1 MRNKWVIM
9 PKALRIYCL
18 FNSSHLGITRKKKL
32 FLVRGQTAPCLAYG
46 GSVGHFSLK
55 INLHSFPTKNLLLSV
70 NIPRF

>member
-18 FNSSHLGITRKKKL
+18 FNSSHLGITRRKKF

-46 GSVGHFSLK
+46 GSVDIGMNDESLTLIGFK
-55 INLHSFPTKNLLLSV
+55 ERSYNLWL
-70 NIPRF
+70 